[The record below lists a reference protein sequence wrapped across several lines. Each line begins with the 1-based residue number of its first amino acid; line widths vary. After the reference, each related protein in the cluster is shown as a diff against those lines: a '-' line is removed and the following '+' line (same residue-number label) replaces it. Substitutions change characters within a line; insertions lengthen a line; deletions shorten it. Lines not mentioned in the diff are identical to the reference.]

1 MASAHLLPFI
11 PLSFTF
17 LETTPS
23 TSCHTQRMVTIK
35 LARNPKDLR
44 TGILFDGTVRVGN
57 KYEEEVCEV
66 KPFVVV

>member
-23 TSCHTQRMVTIK
+23 TSCHTHRIVTVK
-35 LARNPKDLR
+35 LARNPKDPR
-44 TGILFDGTVRVGN
+44 TGVLFDGMVRVGDR
-57 KYEEEVCEV
+57 YEEEVCEV